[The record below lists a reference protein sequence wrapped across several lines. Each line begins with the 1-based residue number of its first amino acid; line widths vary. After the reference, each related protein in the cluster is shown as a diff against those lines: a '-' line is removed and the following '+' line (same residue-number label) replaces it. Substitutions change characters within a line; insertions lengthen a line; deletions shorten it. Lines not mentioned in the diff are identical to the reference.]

1 LRSAD
6 PTLEKLGPE
15 RVGSS
20 LRSTQPTKGTLLF
33 VLLLAIAVAGATGAR
48 AQSPVAFT
56 EDERAAILAHGP
68 WPQPTWPDPSN
79 RLSGNPAAIALGRRL
94 FFDKGLS
101 ADGQRSCATCHDPA
115 KAFADARPRS
125 RGAVQ
130 VDRNAIALAN
140 LRLNRWF
147 GWAGASDNLWA
158 QSIRPILDEKEL
170 GLSPHELR
178 RRLAADADLA
188 SAYAEAFGSPVEAAD
203 PEGALVNVGKAL
215 AAFQETIVTG
225 RTAFDDFRDALERED
240 AAAQRHYPVSAQRGL
255 RIFVGK
261 GRCNVCHFGPNFT
274 NGEFDDVGVPH
285 FAEKGRV
292 DTGRHGG
299 IAALKASPYSLLGR
313 YNDNSGEADGLAT
326 RHVEQLHRNWGEFR
340 VPSLRNVARTAPYM
354 HDGSLATLAD
364 AVRHYSEVSEERLHG
379 IPGQRLIRPLR
390 LTPEEKADLVAFLET
405 LSSEVSAAP

>member
-1 LRSAD
+1 MCLTA
-6 PTLEKLGPE
+6 
-15 RVGSS
+15 
-20 LRSTQPTKGTLLF
+20 F
-33 VLLLAIAVAGATGAR
+33 AVTGASPAVR
-48 AQSPVAFT
+48 AGSGLAFT
-56 EDERAAILAHGP
+56 EEERTAILLHGP
-68 WPQPTWPDPSN
+68 WPQPTASDPSN
-79 RLSGNPAAIALGRRL
+79 RVSGNRVAIALGRRL
-94 FFDKGLS
+94 FFETQLAKD
-101 ADGQRSCATCHDPA
+101 AQRSCATCHDPA

-125 RGAVQ
+125 MGAAQ
-130 VDRNAIALAN
+130 ADRNAIALAN

-170 GLSPHELR
+170 GLPPHELR
-178 RRLAADADLA
+178 RRVAADAALA
-188 SAYAEAFGSPVEAAD
+188 SAYAQLFGSAAEASH
-203 PEGALVNVGKAL
+203 PELVLVNVAKAL
-215 AAFQETIVTG
+215 AAFQETIATG
-225 RTAFDDFRDALERED
+225 RTAFDDFRDALERGD
-240 AAAQRHYPVSAQRGL
+240 AAAQRRYPVAAQRGL

-299 IAALKASPYSLLGR
+299 IAALKASPYNLLGR
-313 YNDNSGEADGLAT
+313 HNDSPGQADGTAT

-340 VPSLRNVARTAPYM
+340 VPSLRNVARTTPYM

-364 AVRHYSEVSEERLHG
+364 VVRHYSELNEERLHG
-379 IPGQRLIRPLR
+379 LPGQTVIRPLR

-405 LSSEVSAAP
+405 LSSDVSAAP